1 MIKLRPCQASFDE
14 GVSTI
19 PDECMG
25 VGADISTAA
34 VLGNESAENR
44 SGRPIS
50 TMQKHNWKI

>member
-34 VLGNESAENR
+34 VLGNESAEN
-44 SGRPIS
+44 
-50 TMQKHNWKI
+50 